1 MANSREVLIWGIH
14 PILETL
20 RHNPELVL
28 EIITQ
33 NRPVSA
39 KQQEIVDGAERRGI
53 PVRQQPR
60 LPLPPG
66 APQPNHQGVMARLR
80 GIPTCELQDL
90 LDGADSPG
98 APTLVALDSIQ
109 DPHNLGAII
118 RSAAAAGASGVLI
131 PKDRSAPLEGAAA
144 KVAAGSMSL
153 IRICRVTNLVE
164 ALLELKEAGY
174 WIFGAEGAS
183 GKSIYDS
190 DLSGKACL
198 VIGSE
203 GKGLRPL
210 IRKQC
215 DFLISVPMAGQVE
228 SLNASVAAG
237 VMLFEIARQKS
248 PARQAIPKKS

>member
-1 MANSREVLIWGIH
+1 MASPRGVLIWGIH

-20 RHNPELVL
+20 RHHPELVL

-33 NRPVSA
+33 DRLPSP
-39 KQQEIVDGAERRGI
+39 KQQKIADLAKELGL
-53 PVRQQPR
+53 PLHHQPQ

-66 APQPNHQGVMARLR
+66 EQNLNHQGIVARLR
-80 GIPTCELQDL
+80 GFPAYELPDL
-90 LDGADSPG
+90 LSGDDRGT
-98 APTLVALDSIQ
+98 PTLVALDSIQ

-118 RSAAAAGASGVLI
+118 RSAAAAGAYGVII
-131 PKDRSAPLEGAAA
+131 PKDRSAPLEGTAA
-144 KVAAGSMSL
+144 KVAAGTMNL
-153 IRICRVTNLVE
+153 VRICLVTNLVD

-183 GKSIYDS
+183 GTSIYQT
-190 DLSGKACL
+190 DLSGKVCL

-210 IRKQC
+210 VRKQC
-215 DFLISVPMAGQVE
+215 DFLISIPMSAQVE

-248 PARQAIPKKS
+248 PAQQIIPKKS

>member
-1 MANSREVLIWGIH
+1 MANPREVLIWGIH

-20 RHNPELVL
+20 RHHPGLVL

-33 NRPVSA
+33 ARQASA
-39 KQQEIVDGAERRGI
+39 KQQEIIDLAQGQKI
-53 PVRQQPR
+53 PVRHQPH

-66 APQPNHQGVMARLR
+66 PPPNHQGVVARLK
-80 GIPTCELQDL
+80 GLPTYALQDL
-90 LDGADSPG
+90 LASDGLLS
-98 APTLVALDSIQ
+98 PTLVALDSIQ

-118 RSAAAAGASGVLI
+118 RSAAAAGASGVII
-131 PKDRSAPLEGAAA
+131 PKDRSAPLEGAAT

-153 IRICRVTNLVE
+153 IRICQVTNLVE
-164 ALLELKEAGY
+164 ALMELKEAGY

-183 GKSIYDS
+183 GNSIYTT
-190 DLSGKACL
+190 DLTGKACL

-210 IRKQC
+210 VRKQC
-215 DFLISVPMAGQVE
+215 DFLISIPMAGHVE

-248 PARQAIPKKS
+248 PAPQIIMKKS